1 MESSAQTET
10 KITWYALVDDDS
22 REPFGLCV
30 HLERERFLLRVSWY
44 RGWGEWRVED
54 DWEKYTGIRGTQSSE
69 AIYVSRNEAYRVA
82 EALGASIDDLWKF
95 LERALP
101 SSDVQLQAAKE
112 HERVT
117 RLSEAYSRVPTPR
130 GAESLGGYAYEG
142 TILGIR
148 EGRTSAPDE

>member
-30 HLERERFLLRVSWY
+30 HLERERSLLRVSWY

-82 EALGASIDDLWKF
+82 EALGASIEDLGKLLEHF
-95 LERALP
+95 LRSP
-101 SSDVQLQAAKE
+101 DVQLQAVKE

-117 RLSEAYSRVPTPR
+117 RLHEAYSRVPVPPA
-130 GAESLGGYAYEG
+130 AESRGYGAY
-142 TILGIR
+142 T
-148 EGRTSAPDE
+148 